1 MAEQKGYF
9 VEREA
14 LQRLVVDNLD
24 LERLERMISGF
35 NIFEAI
41 GVVRQEL
48 RHSDFLAF
56 LLDPRVSHGL
66 GDAFAKR
73 FLQVALSSPSAAKV
87 PVTPL
92 EIDLWNLRG
101 MEVERERHRIDVL
114 LLDWDNNLAVII
126 ENKIDAGEGRG
137 QLERYLHTIEH
148 EHPGLRRVGLYLT
161 PEGVEPSHEEYVPVS
176 YDVVRNVVR
185 RLVKSRAD
193 ELGSNVRVLLEHYA
207 QMLGRHIVADSEI
220 VELCRRI
227 YRQHRQAMD
236 LIIEHRPDR
245 QGAVAEIL
253 RELVEQRPELELDH
267 ATKQKIQLA
276 VREWNTPANLSGSGW
291 TESGRILLFEFY
303 NGLKRIE
310 LTLYIGPGKEEVRQR
325 LFEMANRRGEPFR
338 VPRTNLM
345 KKHNR
350 IYSKRLVG
358 GAAMEEDE
366 LTNLENKLR
375 REWAD
380 FLGMDLP
387 RITAALK
394 EERWFWK

>member
-1 MAEQKGYF
+1 VAEQDGIVAQY
-9 VEREA
+9 EA
-14 LQRLVVDNLD
+14 LQRLVVDNPD
-24 LERLERMISGF
+24 LERLERIISGF

-56 LLDPRVSHGL
+56 LLDPRSSHGL
-66 GDAFAKR
+66 GDAFTKR
-73 FLQVALSSPSAAKV
+73 FLQAALSPPSAAKIS
-87 PVTPL
+87 VTPL

-114 LLDWDNNLAVII
+114 LLDRDNNLAVII

-148 EHPGLRRVGLYLT
+148 EHPGLRTLGLYLT
-161 PEGVEPSHEEYVPVS
+161 PDGVEPSHEKYVPIS

-185 RLVKSRAD
+185 RLVKSQGD

-207 QMLGRHIVADSEI
+207 QMLGRHIVTDSEI
-220 VELCRRI
+220 AELCRRI

-253 RELVEQRPELELDH
+253 KELIEQRPELELDH
-267 ATKQKIQLA
+267 AAKQKTQFA
-276 VREWNTPANLSGSGW
+276 VREWNTSANFSGSDW
-291 TESGRILLFEFY
+291 TESGRILLFEFH
-303 NGLKRIE
+303 NGPTRIE
-310 LTLYIGPGKEEVRQR
+310 LTLYIGPGKEKVRQR
-325 LFEMANRRGEPFR
+325 LFEMSTHRGEPFR
-338 VPRTNLM
+338 VPRTSLM

-350 IYSKRLVG
+350 IYSKRLAG
-358 GAAMEEDE
+358 GTSIEEDE
-366 LTNLENKLR
+366 LANLEKKLR
-375 REWAD
+375 RGWAD
-380 FLGMDLP
+380 FLEKDLP

-394 EERWFWK
+394 EEQWFWE